1 MGKPSNEALFSQRVG
16 VDTSDEYVKPKLEEA
31 AADLA
36 AKAKR
41 MKKGEAAEAAAATR
55 AWNKSAIKQA
65 ITSVSATPDNDD
77 PGFFKV
83 PGEIL
88 VDSRLKTSEKL
99 VLVALCR
106 YADEKG
112 LSSPPS
118 ARVIAQNCGLTEYW
132 TRETIKELAE
142 RGYISPMG
150 DAPRGRKYRI
160 DIWTF

>member
-41 MKKGEAAEAAAATR
+41 MTKEKAKAAAAATR
-55 AWNKSAIKQA
+55 ERNEAATKQA
-65 ITSVSATPDNDD
+65 VISIEAVPDDDD
-77 PGFFKV
+77 PEFFKV

>member
-1 MGKPSNEALFSQRVG
+1 MSKPSNSALFSQRVG
-16 VDTSDEYVKPKLEEA
+16 VDTSDDIVKPKLEEA

-41 MKKGEAAEAAAATR
+41 MTKEKAKAAAAATR
-55 AWNKSAIKQA
+55 ERNEAAIKQA
-65 ITSVSATPDNDD
+65 VISKDAAPDDD

-118 ARVIAQNCGLTEYW
+118 ARAIAQNCGLTEYW
-132 TRETIKELAE
+132 TRETIKDLAE

-160 DIWTF
+160 DIWAS